1 MRRKGIRC
9 KYSWYE
15 TLTCDSL
22 MAAKIPH
29 LLQQQEI
36 TFILTLGLI
45 SGQEEEEEKVR
56 DYDLQAFL

>member
-1 MRRKGIRC
+1 
-9 KYSWYE
+9 
-15 TLTCDSL
+15 